1 MAESVNVCRC
11 CRGSLHELDNNPL
24 CKVCSPWN
32 DAKELLLLST
42 PPWQN
47 YMQQHQTELLNQT
60 IDWLRK
66 DRQIISYMPYNRGW
80 AELLRKLTG
89 NSHILS
95 VDIQIENHRDY
106 ESYLAVFEKLAARG
120 SLLFP
125 NIAGGETDNNEITV
139 RFNGHEI
146 RTLGQAIIVDGAK
159 IDRGPGT
166 LLFMMMI
173 ENRVESPALRF
184 LNLFHQFEGTD
195 HSHATNDEQLSRDV
209 LRDGRFN
216 PYGAADSPRTK
227 SRKKK
232 NAPPPLCDWNHETY
246 LLGIEL
252 GTKGRHVIQLPTQP
266 SLLERFLTIWGGRPS
281 TLVSDRLRAATRHL
295 TKIVGIHSED
305 ARITPLERSFS
316 LYRSII
322 DGNPNVEVID
332 YGLVV
337 KGGLGILW
345 RITPGRGAHNAPYLI
360 QTMSQNRIGLGQP
373 ICMFDDAEL
382 PLGDRLSSVVL
393 GLLNDDKL
401 IHQFDQIKYAVHQY
415 KIVNERGYDATPHC
429 DLFP

>member
-1 MAESVNVCRC
+1 MEEPIGVCRC

-60 IDWLRK
+60 IAWLQE
-66 DRQIISYMPYNRGW
+66 DRRIISYMPYNRGW

-89 NSHILS
+89 NIHILS
-95 VDIQIENHRDY
+95 VDIQIEFHCDY

-120 SLLFP
+120 SRLFP
-125 NIAGGETDNNEITV
+125 NLAGGEIDDNEITV
-139 RFNGHEI
+139 RFNGHEV

-159 IDRGPGT
+159 IERGPGT

-173 ENRVESPALRF
+173 ENRVESVALRF
-184 LNLFHQFEGTD
+184 LNLFNQIEGTSQNYAN
-195 HSHATNDEQLSRDV
+195 SHEQLSRDV

-216 PYGAADSPRTK
+216 PYGAADSPQTK

-252 GTKGRHVIQLPTQP
+252 GISGRHVIPLPTQP

-295 TKIVGIHSED
+295 TKIVGLHSED

-316 LYRSII
+316 LYRSVI

-332 YGLVV
+332 NGLVV
-337 KGGLGILW
+337 KGGLNILW

-360 QTMSQNRIGLGQP
+360 QTMAPNKVGLGQP
-373 ICMFDDAEL
+373 ICMFDDAEV
-382 PLGDRLSSVVL
+382 PLGDRLCSVVL
-393 GLLNDDKL
+393 GLLNDDKI
-401 IHQFDQIKYAVHQY
+401 IHQFEQIKYAVHQY
-415 KIVNERGYDATPHC
+415 KLVNARGYDATPHC

>member
-1 MAESVNVCRC
+1 MAEPIEVCRC

-32 DAKELLLLST
+32 DAKELMLLSM

-60 IDWLRK
+60 IAWLQE
-66 DRQIISYMPYNRGW
+66 DRRIISYMPYNRGW

-89 NSHILS
+89 NMHILS
-95 VDIQIENHRDY
+95 VDIQIEFHRDY
-106 ESYLAVFEKLAARG
+106 DSYLAVFEKLAARG

-125 NIAGGETDNNEITV
+125 NLNDGETDDREITV
-139 RFNGHEI
+139 RFNGHEVK
-146 RTLGQAIIVDGAK
+146 TLGKAIIVDGAK

-173 ENRVESPALRF
+173 ENRIESPALRF
-184 LNLFHQFEGTD
+184 LNLFHQFEGTG
-195 HSHATNDEQLSRDV
+195 HNNANSNEKLSRNV

-216 PYGAADSPRTK
+216 PYGASDSPRTK
-227 SRKKK
+227 SRKRKS
-232 NAPPPLCDWNHETY
+232 APPPLCDWNHETY

-252 GTKGRHVIQLPTQP
+252 GSKGRHVIALPTQP
-266 SLLERFLTIWGGRPS
+266 SLLERFLTVWGGRPS
-281 TLVSDRLRAATRHL
+281 TLVSDRLRAATRYL
-295 TKIVGIHSED
+295 TKIVGIHSEN

-316 LYRSII
+316 LYRSVI
-322 DGNPNVEVID
+322 DGDPNVEVID

-337 KGGLGILW
+337 KGGLDILW

-360 QTMSQNRIGLGQP
+360 QTMAKNRIGLGQP
-373 ICMFDDAEL
+373 ICMFDNAEL

-401 IHQFDQIKYAVHQY
+401 IHQFGQIKYAVHQY
-415 KIVNERGYDATPHC
+415 KLIHAREGITTELG